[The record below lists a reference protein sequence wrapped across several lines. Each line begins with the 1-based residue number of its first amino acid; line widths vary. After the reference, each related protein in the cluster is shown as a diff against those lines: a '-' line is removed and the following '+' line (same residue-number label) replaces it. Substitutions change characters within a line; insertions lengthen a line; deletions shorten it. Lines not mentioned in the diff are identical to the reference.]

1 MKWDIFVICLAL
13 WNVFFIPYNVAFRP
27 AIGQTPW
34 FQGFNY
40 FIDFAFFIDILVNF
54 RTTYFNK
61 DGDEIFSP
69 KDIAKRYVLG
79 GRFFIDLLASVP
91 LDGINQEL

>member
-1 MKWDIFVICLAL
+1 MRNVLNLDKCILRNQDPRRMKWDIFVICLAL
-13 WNVFFIPYNVAFRP
+13 WNVFFIPYNVAFWP
-27 AIGQTPW
+27 PIGQTPW

-61 DGDEIFSP
+61 DGD
-69 KDIAKRYVLG
+69 
-79 GRFFIDLLASVP
+79 
-91 LDGINQEL
+91 